1 MSESFM
7 SDAELVR
14 RLGAHPD
21 LRSRIESLILA
32 VEDETGELKTA
43 DAAEMR
49 VIDMMRRT
57 GHDALQSWAQH
68 QVEKTAQELQQT
80 AGVWSAG
87 KKNSAGTPPLA
98 TSASR
103 SPDTETPRKPSAH
116 LPKARKSATV
126 AARAR
131 YSAQ

>member
-1 MSESFM
+1 MSEPLM

-21 LRSRIESLILA
+21 LRSRMESLLLA

-49 VIDMMRRT
+49 VIEVIRRT
-57 GHDALQSWAQH
+57 GHDALQAWASH
-68 QVEKTAQELQQT
+68 QVEKTSQEPKQT
-80 AGVWSAG
+80 AGVWSEG

-98 TSASR
+98 TSAL
-103 SPDTETPRKPSAH
+103 RKPNIETAQKESAR
-116 LPKARKSATV
+116 LRKAPKSAT
-126 AARAR
+126 AAAHAR
-131 YSAQ
+131 YSA

>member
-1 MSESFM
+1 MTEALM

-21 LRSRIESLILA
+21 LRSRVESLVLA

-49 VIDMMRRT
+49 VIEMMRRT
-57 GHDALQSWAQH
+57 GHDALQSWAKH
-68 QVEKTAQELQQT
+68 QVEKTSQELKQT
-80 AGVWSAG
+80 AGVWSEG

-103 SPDTETPRKPSAH
+103 SPNTETAAKESARLRKAPR
-116 LPKARKSATV
+116 SATV
-126 AARAR
+126 AARVR
-131 YSAQ
+131 YSA

>member
-1 MSESFM
+1 MTEPLM

-21 LRSRIESLILA
+21 LRSRIESLVLA

-49 VIDMMRRT
+49 VMEVIRRT

-68 QVEKTAQELQQT
+68 QVEKTSQELQRS

-103 SPDTETPRKPSAH
+103 SPNTETARKRSAR
-116 LPKARKSATV
+116 LPKAPR
-126 AARAR
+126 
-131 YSAQ
+131 